1 MTPARTITA
10 FAAATL
16 ITGLFTACASNPS
29 NPTPT
34 AALPQGAGVD
44 LASIRHPDEE
54 SPAGWYRAGA
64 AQAAARGAMSGRARN
79 VIVFIGDG
87 MSMTTVTAARIMEGQ
102 RAGGRGEENRLAW
115 DHFPATALSRTYNTD
130 AQTPDS
136 AGTMSAIAT
145 GVKTHMGAISVYAG
159 NTTDCADSMGK
170 HAQTWLELADAA
182 GMSTGV
188 VTTSRVTHATP
199 AATYAHT
206 PNRRWENDATI
217 PEAARAQGCRDIASQ
232 LIAATGNG
240 HGPSIILGGGRKEF
254 LTTEQT
260 DPSSPDKRGL
270 RTDGRDLITEWR
282 QAHAGGAY
290 VTTAAE
296 LASAANAPAVLGLFN
311 YSHMAFNHDRIA
323 EGGIEPSLA
332 EMTRAAIRHLAR
344 NENGYVLLVEA
355 ARIDMAHHEGNAFR
369 ALDETIELSNA
380 VRIALEMTSPDD
392 TLIMVT
398 ADHSHTLTMAGYTVR
413 GNPILGTVRAPGKP
427 KPTLDLAGLPFTTL
441 GYANGPGNTGASEIQ
456 VAGSKRF
463 PHYPKHQTAAPA
475 GRPDLSQ
482 VDTTRPEYMQEA
494 LVPLS
499 SETHSGEDVG
509 VWAIG
514 PGSAAV
520 RGSLEQNALYH
531 IIVQAT
537 PRLRDTLC
545 AKGWCDGNG
554 VPVTLPR
561 LEAFSSRPTR

>member
-1 MTPARTITA
+1 
-10 FAAATL
+10 
-16 ITGLFTACASNPS
+16 
-29 NPTPT
+29 
-34 AALPQGAGVD
+34 
-44 LASIRHPDEE
+44 
-54 SPAGWYRAGA
+54 
-64 AQAAARGAMSGRARN
+64 MSGRARN

-87 MSMTTVTAARIMEGQ
+87 MSLTTVTAARIMEGQ
-102 RAGGRGEENRLAW
+102 RAGGSGEENRLAW
-115 DHFPATALSRTYNTD
+115 EHFPNTALSRTYNTD

-159 NTTDCADSMGK
+159 NTTDCADSVGK
-170 HAQTWLELADAA
+170 HAQTWLELADVA

-206 PNRRWENDATI
+206 PNRRWENDATV
-217 PEAARAQGCRDIASQ
+217 PEAARVQGCRDIASQ

-240 HGPSIILGGGRKEF
+240 RGPSIVLGGGRKEF
-254 LTTEQT
+254 LTTTQT
-260 DPSSPDKRGL
+260 DPSSPDRRGL
-270 RTDGRDLITEWR
+270 RTDGRDLITEWK

-296 LASAANAPAVLGLFN
+296 LASAANAPTVLGLFN

-323 EGGIEPSLA
+323 EGEIEPSLA

-369 ALDETIELSNA
+369 ALEETIELSNA
-380 VRIALEMTSPDD
+380 VRVALAMTSTED
-392 TLIMVT
+392 TLILVT
-398 ADHSHTLTMAGYTVR
+398 ADHSHTFSMSGYPQR
-413 GNPILGTVRAPGKP
+413 GNPILGTVRAPGKQEP
-427 KPTLDLAGLPFTTL
+427 SRDLAGLPYTTL
-441 GYANGPGNTGASEIQ
+441 SYANGPGNTGATELQS
-456 VAGSKRF
+456 AGSKHH
-463 PHYPKHQTAAPA
+463 PHRPKQQTAAPV
-475 GRPDLSQ
+475 GRPDLSG
-482 VDTTRPEYMQEA
+482 VDTTTPDYLQEA
-494 LVPLS
+494 LVPLG

-514 PGSAAV
+514 PGSASV

-531 IIVQAT
+531 ILVQAT
-537 PRLRDTLC
+537 PRLRAALC
-545 AKGWCDGNG
+545 ARGLCDGNG

-561 LEAFSSRPTR
+561 MEAFSSRPTR